1 MKTVYWD
8 QALSKN
14 KVLIS
19 CQVRRFRS
27 FHFRSSQS
35 KLSLRFLNKSTCLY
49 YLVETLSWCQAV
61 SSVPVEEQYVH
72 PTTRDTLKGTQV
84 MGTITNHKLLQIEKE
99 RQAAGRLE

>member
-19 CQVRRFRS
+19 CQVRRFTSGRANPS
-27 FHFRSSQS
+27 FLFV
-35 KLSLRFLNKSTCLY
+35 FSTKVPVVY

-84 MGTITNHKLLQIEKE
+84 MGTITNHKLKKKGKRL
-99 RQAAGRLE
+99 AA